1 MAESLPARTLSVT
14 IRRDWREVY
23 DFACQP
29 LNFPRWASGLAE
41 SLREAGDH
49 WVAAA
54 PEGEARV
61 WFSPHNDQGVLDHR
75 VELPGG
81 LLLYIPLR
89 VIANGDGAE
98 VMLTLFRQPGVD
110 DEAFARDAQW
120 VLKDLQALKLLLEK
134 GR

>member
-14 IRRDWREVY
+14 IRRNWREVY

-29 LNFPRWASGLAE
+29 PNFPRWASGLAE

-61 WFSPHNDQGVLDHR
+61 WFSPRNDYGVLDHR

-89 VIANGDGAE
+89 VIANGKDAE

-110 DEAFARDAQW
+110 DEAFARDARW
-120 VLKDLQALKLLLEK
+120 VLKDLQALKALLEK
-134 GR
+134 RG